1 MDPTGN
7 SPSERDATAQ
17 DAPAQGTPAQNEGG
31 RAKGGGRRASRVEE
45 SVAERTASVAADEYA
60 VERAAGFLRR
70 RGQAKRFL
78 DEVNYPHSIHP
89 ALVPGVSVEDQKV
102 RYGID
107 KAIVI
112 AVGAVILGFVAW
124 GVIAPQQVFDVSSA
138 ALTWVMH
145 NLGWVFNVLAIGMV
159 LLLLIIALSRYGK
172 IPLGLDGEKP
182 EYSTAS
188 WAAMLFGAGIGI
200 GIIFFG
206 PFEPLTYY
214 LSPRPGAP
222 YDAGSI
228 AAMKGAIAQS
238 ALHWGIN
245 AWAIYAIVGLAVA
258 YISFRRG
265 RVPLMSAIVAG
276 LWGGDSSSPA
286 SRIIDALAIV
296 ATLFGTA
303 ASLGIGA
310 LQIAR
315 GVEIV
320 GGLPPMGTALAM
332 AIIGV
337 LTVGTIASAVSGV
350 ARGIRWLSNINMML
364 ALVLAVFI
372 FVVGPTV
379 FLVNIIPGAITEYL
393 GTLPDMLG
401 ANMSEGEDM
410 QTFLSSWTTFYWAWW
425 VSWAPFVGVFTAKI
439 SRGRTIRQFVL
450 GVLLIPSSIIV
461 LAFAVLGGTAIWLQR
476 RASELD
482 AAGNTIGIA
491 DPSRAIAPDGTVD
504 SLPAPEEIFFAV
516 VDQLPGAGII
526 SAVVIVMLA
535 IFLIT
540 SADSA
545 SLVNSQLSQKGN
557 PAPNRL
563 ITAFWALCMAGIAVV
578 ILLFGGQNAL
588 QGLQNL
594 IVVSALPFAVVLVLM
609 AVALVKELRN
619 DPMVIRDHFQ
629 VVAVENAVKQ
639 GVAEYGDHF
648 ALTIEPTAPDSEFAT
663 GSEFDSTAPEVTEW
677 YARTDEDGNPIDY
690 DYERGVY
697 LGADGEPL
705 EEQPSAEGDAA
716 SEGSSGT
723 TNEKADGKAD
733 GAN

>member
-1 MDPTGN
+1 MTPPDQAPREST
-7 SPSERDATAQ
+7 TA
-17 DAPAQGTPAQNEGG
+17 
-31 RAKGGGRRASRVEE
+31 K
-45 SVAERTASVAADEYA
+45 AADEYA
-60 VERAAGFLRR
+60 AERR
-70 RGQAKRFL
+70 RRLFARRDQAKRFL

-107 KAIVI
+107 KVIVG
-112 AVGAVILGFVAW
+112 AVGAVIIGFVAW
-124 GVIAPQQVFDVSSA
+124 GVIAPQQVFEISSG

-145 NLGWVFNVLAIGMV
+145 NLGWIFNVLAIGMV
-159 LLLLIIALSRYGK
+159 LLLLVIALSRYGK

-182 EYSTAS
+182 EYGTAS

-286 SRIIDALAIV
+286 SRVIDALAII

-320 GGLPPMGTALAM
+320 GGLPPTGTALAM
-332 AIIGV
+332 VIIGV
-337 LTVGTIASAVSGV
+337 LTLGTIASAVSGV

-379 FLVNIIPGAITEYL
+379 FLMNIIPGAITEYV

-482 AAGNTIGIA
+482 AAGNTVGIA
-491 DPSRAIAPDGTVD
+491 DSSRAIAPDGTVD

-535 IFLIT
+535 IFFIT

-563 ITAFWALCMAGIAVV
+563 VTAFWALCMAGIAVV

-609 AVALVKELRN
+609 AIALVKELRN
-619 DPMVIRDHFQ
+619 DPMTIREHYQ
-629 VVAVENAVKQ
+629 EAAVENAVKA

-648 ALTIEPTAPDSEFAT
+648 ALAIEPTAPDSEYAT
-663 GSEFDSTAPEVTEW
+663 GGEFDSTAPEVTDW
-677 YARTDEDGNPIDY
+677 YVRTDEDGNPVDY
-690 DYERGVY
+690 DYE
-697 LGADGEPL
+697 LGAYVDENGDPLPGENGAEDSDGGAGHDDDPAAEETAAGAESSL
-705 EEQPSAEGDAA
+705 EEDPGDGSARRPGH
-716 SEGSSGT
+716 G
-723 TNEKADGKAD
+723 
-733 GAN
+733 GAHE